1 MRRQYHFRQVGE
13 DTYIWDVHRLV
24 KLTQNFMVKKVMLTD
39 IQELNEAYWFPDEY
53 PTTQQIIEHIQLIQ
67 DADLNYPIIL
77 CAQGRVMDGMHR
89 VAKAS
94 LLKHSDILA
103 VQFEQT
109 PDPDFINIDEDEL
122 DYTEIYNPK

>member
-1 MRRQYHFRQVGE
+1 MRKQYHFRQVGE

-53 PTTQQIIEHIQLIQ
+53 PTTQKIIEHIQLIQ

>member
-1 MRRQYHFRQVGE
+1 MRRQYHFRQVGD
-13 DTYIWDVHRLV
+13 DTCIWDVHRLV
-24 KLTQNFMVKKVMLTD
+24 KLAQNFIVKKVMLTD

-53 PTTQQIIEHIQLIQ
+53 PTTQQIIEHIHLIQ

-109 PDPDFINIDEDEL
+109 PEPDFMNIDEDEL
-122 DYTEIYNPK
+122 DYTDIYNPK

>member
-1 MRRQYHFRQVGE
+1 MRKQYHFRQVGD
-13 DTYIWDVHRLV
+13 DTCIWDVHRLV
-24 KLTQNFMVKKVMLTD
+24 ELTQNFIVKKVALND
-39 IQELNEAYWFPDEY
+39 IQELNEAYWFTDEY

-109 PDPDFINIDEDEL
+109 PEPDFMNIDEDEL
-122 DYTEIYNPK
+122 DYTDIYNPK

>member
-13 DTYIWDVHRLV
+13 DTYIWDVHHLLE
-24 KLTQNFMVKKVMLTD
+24 LTKNLTPKTVLLAD
-39 IQELNEAYWFPDEY
+39 IQELKEAYWFPDQY
-53 PTTQQIIEHIQLIQ
+53 PTTQQIIEHFQLIQ
-67 DADLNYPIIL
+67 DADLSYPIIL

-94 LLKHSDILA
+94 LLQHTDILA

-109 PDPDFINIDEDEL
+109 PEPSFINMDEDDL
-122 DYTEIYNPK
+122 DYDE